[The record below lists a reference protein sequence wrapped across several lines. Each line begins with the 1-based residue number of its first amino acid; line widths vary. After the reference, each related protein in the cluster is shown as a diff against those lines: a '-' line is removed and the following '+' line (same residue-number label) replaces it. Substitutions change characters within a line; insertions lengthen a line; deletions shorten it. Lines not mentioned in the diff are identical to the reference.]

1 MAAPAQDEFFGG
13 GAGGVS
19 TSTQNYT
26 LVTARTNELMVLTI
40 AYEQANSTAN
50 SVTSVTDST
59 GLTWRKHSS
68 INFTA
73 TADSNGLT
81 GPSYS
86 AIDVWWAYG
95 NFPSTGG
102 SFTINFA
109 SAVDHFAVSA
119 LWYGGANS
127 VQPFDQHSSLSG
139 TSDFIGSTA
148 GAPSLSLS
156 TQTKD
161 VQLVGYVMTPS
172 NNTIT
177 AGTFNSGAADYNHGA
192 AFSTGGSFWC
202 KMTDSGKASTSGFSN
217 EAVAFSS
224 NTNVLMGAFAIT
236 ADAQPT
242 SKTFGTMMG

>member
-1 MAAPAQDEFFGG
+1 MAAPTLDEFFGD

-19 TSTQNYT
+19 TRQSSYS
-26 LVTARTNELMVLTI
+26 LGAARTNELAVLTI
-40 AYEQANSTAN
+40 AYEQPNATAN
-50 SVTSVTDST
+50 SVTSVTDSN
-59 GLTWRKHSS
+59 GNTWHKKSS

-81 GPSYS
+81 GTSYA

-95 NFPSTGG
+95 NFTKTGT
-102 SFTINFA
+102 FTVNF
-109 SAVDHFAVSA
+109 SALVDHMAVSA
-119 LWYGGANS
+119 LWFGGANAS
-127 VQPFDQHSSLSG
+127 QPFDQNASLNG
-139 TSDFIGSTA
+139 TSDFIGGTA

-156 TQTKD
+156 TNTSD
-161 VQLVGYVMTPS
+161 VQLIGYVMTPS

-177 AGTFNSGAADYNHGA
+177 AGTFAAGAADWDHGA
-192 AFSTGGSFWC
+192 TFSSGGNWWC

-236 ADAQPT
+236 ADVQPI
-242 SKTFGTMMG
+242 SKTFGTIMG